1 MSNDLYEEA
10 GLRVGYLL
18 LDLKKNHNKIWIK
31 LWEGINHNG
40 EIFNRILI
48 GFILLLAC
56 LFGFIFTNIWIFVF
70 GPLAPAQFPF
80 GMIKNILYGFITYII
95 GFEFGSRYSH
105 YVWNTVHI
113 VYDDKNVK
121 AYSGGMIFGSNDTVR
136 GDSIKL
142 KKFAEVK
149 MKENIETAY
158 DKEKR
163 HHGVMKDTVFK
174 KRRNSDSE
182 LDKKNNPFVEYKKT
196 I

>member
-1 MSNDLYEEA
+1 MSDNLYTRYEEA

-40 EIFNRILI
+40 EI
-48 GFILLLAC
+48 C

-95 GFEFGSRYSH
+95 GFEFGSRYNH

-121 AYSGGMIFGSNDTVR
+121 AYSDDMIFGSNDTVR
-136 GDSIKL
+136 GDSIEL
-142 KKFAEVK
+142 KKFAKVK
-149 MKENIETAY
+149 MKENIEITY
-158 DKEKR
+158 DKERR
-163 HHGVMKDTVFK
+163 HHGVIKDTVFK

-182 LDKKNNPFVEYKKT
+182 LDKKNIPFVEYKKT